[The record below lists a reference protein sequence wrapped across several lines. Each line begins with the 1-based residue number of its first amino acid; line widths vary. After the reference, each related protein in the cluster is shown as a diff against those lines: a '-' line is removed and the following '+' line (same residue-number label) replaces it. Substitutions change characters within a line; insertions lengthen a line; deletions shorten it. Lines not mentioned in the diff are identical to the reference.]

1 MAGEITAIGKGRRDE
16 GWKERGR
23 RVERKKG
30 RDICCTF
37 FLSIFLFLSKAFFY
51 LRSISFSIS
60 LSLYGTVGRHGAS
73 RPKALEAI
81 PRHARARKRK
91 REKESFDIPLAG
103 HFILAPPCGREPFYL
118 SRSFLF
124 SVVLRS
130 LVSHTGPCVPS
141 FSLSHAPPRLSL
153 DFARLGS
160 LFPLSPS
167 LARGWTTLPVCA
179 APRTLPDGGHVAD
192 HGGGAKGTSWELYH
206 AAVSDPTK
214 F

>member
-1 MAGEITAIGKGRRDE
+1 MEGKRKTRG
-16 GWKERGR
+16 KEK
-23 RVERKKG
+23 RK
-30 RDICCTF
+30 RYLLHLLLIYLP
-37 FLSIFLFLSKAFFY
+37 LSFQSLLLPSLYLFLYLPLS
-51 LRSISFSIS
+51 LRSVATAR
-60 LSLYGTVGRHGAS
+60 LVLRHL
-73 RPKALEAI
+73 KAI

-124 SVVLRS
+124 SIVLCS

-160 LFPLSPS
+160 LFPLSLSPVDGRRCRCVCS
-167 LARGWTTLPVCA
+167 SHATRWWPCCGPRRGCKRYVVGTV
-179 APRTLPDGGHVAD
+179 PRSRLGPN
-192 HGGGAKGTSWELYH
+192 
-206 AAVSDPTK
+206 
-214 F
+214 

>member
-124 SVVLRS
+124 SIVLCS

-141 FSLSHAPPRLSL
+141 FSLSHALPRLSL

-160 LFPLSPS
+160 LFPLSLSPVDGRRCRCVCS
-167 LARGWTTLPVCA
+167 SHATRWWPCCGPRRGCKRYVVGTV
-179 APRTLPDGGHVAD
+179 PRSRLGPN
-192 HGGGAKGTSWELYH
+192 
-206 AAVSDPTK
+206 
-214 F
+214 

>member
-1 MAGEITAIGKGRRDE
+1 MEGKRKTRG
-16 GWKERGR
+16 KEK
-23 RVERKKG
+23 RK
-30 RDICCTF
+30 RYLLHLLLIYLP
-37 FLSIFLFLSKAFFY
+37 LSFQSLLLPSLYLFLYLPLS
-51 LRSISFSIS
+51 LRSVATAR
-60 LSLYGTVGRHGAS
+60 LVLRHL
-73 RPKALEAI
+73 KAI

-160 LFPLSPS
+160 LFPLSLSPVDGRRCRCVCS
-167 LARGWTTLPVCA
+167 SHATRWWPCCGPRRGCKRYVVGTV
-179 APRTLPDGGHVAD
+179 PRSRLGPN
-192 HGGGAKGTSWELYH
+192 
-206 AAVSDPTK
+206 
-214 F
+214 